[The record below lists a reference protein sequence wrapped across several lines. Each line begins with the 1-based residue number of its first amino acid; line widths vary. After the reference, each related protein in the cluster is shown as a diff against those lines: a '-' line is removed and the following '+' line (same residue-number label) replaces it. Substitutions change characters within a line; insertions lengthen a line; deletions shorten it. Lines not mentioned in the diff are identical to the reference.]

1 MFWKKKQTG
10 AKAIEAKPQKV
21 KKLSPKAIIASKVEQ
36 LGPGESVTYRFAEVY
51 GGGLAVVELNPQY
64 PEKGKKYFLSLE
76 KIVNGKPEGKRDHL
90 GNFNKPKELAGW
102 ILERGGELYS

>member
-1 MFWKKKQTG
+1 MFWKKKQT
-10 AKAIEAKPQKV
+10 EAKPQKV
-21 KKLSPKAIIASKVEQ
+21 KKPSPKDIIASKVEQ
-36 LGPGESVTYRFAEVY
+36 LGPEEGVSYRLAEAY

-76 KIVNGKPEGKRDHL
+76 KIVDGKPEGKRSRL
-90 GNFNKPKELAGW
+90 WNSNKPIELAHW